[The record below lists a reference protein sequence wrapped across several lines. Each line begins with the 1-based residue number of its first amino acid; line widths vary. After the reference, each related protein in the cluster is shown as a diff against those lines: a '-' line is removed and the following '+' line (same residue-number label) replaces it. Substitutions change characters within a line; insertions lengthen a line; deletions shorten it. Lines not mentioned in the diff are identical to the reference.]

1 MQPPS
6 SSSGAEAPRRSVARR
21 ARLRIRAS
29 SNQRRQIR
37 ARRDGSRA
45 RGRRGAHAVPGCRPR
60 RRGCSSLRV
69 ATGCCSSR
77 GRRACSISG
86 TAVGCCSSGGRWAC
100 SSSGAPAGCCSS
112 GCGGRARAR
121 GQRRGA
127 AARGPAGVLE
137 LGGQQACS
145 SSGAASAG
153 VPQLR
158 DGEGLEL
165 GGGDDGNARGD
176 GEKQEKKK

>member
-6 SSSGAEAPRRSVARR
+6 PSSGDEAPRRSVARR

-29 SNQRRQIR
+29 SNQRRKIR

-86 TAVGCCSSGGRWAC
+86 AAVGCCSSGGRWAC
-100 SSSGAPAGCCSS
+100 SSSGAPAGC
-112 GCGGRARAR
+112 GGRARAR
-121 GQRRGA
+121 GHRRGA

-137 LGGQQACS
+137 LGGSGGVPQLGGQQACW

-153 VPQLR
+153 GAATPGR
-158 DGEGLEL
+158 RGAR
-165 GGGDDGNARGD
+165 ARGW
-176 GEKQEKKK
+176 